1 MSVRG
6 CSGMDSIK
14 RANHRWPHA
23 GGQTADSER
32 TGQARRYG
40 LSSAARIANGA
51 QPFERRLQESH
62 PDEHD
67 APDSEPN
74 STPPM
79 PIQKFFAGLDIGGT
93 TIKAALVDQNANQI
107 GPLVEVRSLV
117 KEGYQKTF
125 EQLDAAIDQLCQNA
139 KVARD
144 AVGGIGLDVP
154 APSSNGVIWGRANLG
169 DDWVGTDIR
178 NNYSS
183 RSGVP
188 VFMTNDCNAAA
199 VGEYA
204 LRKMHVGSLLL
215 VAPGTG
221 LGGGF
226 VLPGG
231 RCYEGMNGLA
241 LELGHVTVPFREDDG
256 SLPQCSCGLTGCLE
270 AWVSLMALRRRL
282 ALELIKPE
290 WKNHAL
296 NTIAIPV
303 EEKAFKLRDLASAG
317 DALARKLFRQQ
328 GNILG
333 YALGDIV
340 RSFDPGLVVIGGGL
354 AESDFRDDFMGWVH
368 EGFAERAWP
377 AYIQSPIDPSHKT
390 TRFEW
395 ANGGDGAAAIG
406 MAYTAHELYSR
417 P

>member
-1 MSVRG
+1 MPATVG
-6 CSGMDSIK
+6 GT
-14 RANHRWPHA
+14 RAHNLPIRWGRVKH
-23 GGQTADSER
+23 GG
-32 TGQARRYG
+32 G
-40 LSSAARIANGA
+40 RIAQAGCMA
-51 QPFERRLQESH
+51 THCPH
-62 PDEHD
+62 
-67 APDSEPN
+67 
-74 STPPM
+74 STSLMNAACQNATEVDMMAGYTFHNPKRPM
-79 PIQKFFAGLDIGGT
+79 PDQPHFAGLDIGGT
-93 TIKAALVDQNANQI
+93 TIKAALVDPQARQV
-107 GPLVEVRSLV
+107 GPLVEVRSHV
-117 KEGYQKTF
+117 KDGYLKTF
-125 EQLDAAIDQLCQNA
+125 DQLDTAIAMLCEHA
-139 KVARD
+139 GIERSAVA
-144 AVGGIGLDVP
+144 GLGLDVP

-178 NNYSS
+178 GEYAA
-183 RSGVP
+183 RTGVP

-204 LRKMHVGSLLL
+204 LRNMHIGSLLL

-282 ALELIKPE
+282 AIELAKPE
-290 WKNHAL
+290 WVDHLL
-296 NTIAIPV
+296 NADPIPV
-303 EEKAFKLRDLASAG
+303 EEKAFQLRDLASEG
-317 DALARKLFRQQ
+317 DPLARQLFRQQ

-354 AESDFRDDFMGWVH
+354 AEADFRDEFMDWVR
-368 EGFAERAWP
+368 EGFTERAWP
-377 AYIQSPIDPSHKT
+377 AYIQSPINPAHKT
-390 TRFEW
+390 TLFEW
-395 ANGGDGAAAIG
+395 ATGGDGAAAIG
-406 MAYTAHELYSR
+406 MAYTAHELFNH